1 MVLVYFIRVFF
12 VWDLVFKVEVKI
24 RSPCFLKKVL
34 IWQKYAKK
42 IEFD

>member
-24 RSPCFLKKVL
+24 RSPCFFEKSVDLTKICKKDR
-34 IWQKYAKK
+34 I
-42 IEFD
+42 